1 MRLDEKKLKVMRLE
15 ELYAFQIKRI
25 AKDTGD
31 VLERFIKIGKA
42 TKPQMRL
49 AKTRKDHTPIGN
61 VDYFVDVDLIW
72 QSSNQGLFWEE
83 KLTLKME
90 RALRNK
96 CFRHQPFIP
105 YVGEGTGKTEMFVA
119 GDTSANEL
127 KETIKGFM
135 SEIVARIRLTG
146 NPIVNHNQL
155 DELFKKGEL

>member
-1 MRLDEKKLKVMRLE
+1 MRLE

-25 AKDTGD
+25 AKNTGD

-72 QSSNQGLFWEE
+72 QSSNQGLFWDE

-96 CFRHQPFIP
+96 CFKKFIP
-105 YVGEGTGKTEMFVA
+105 YLGEGIGKTEMFVA

-135 SEIVARIRLTG
+135 LEIVGRIRLTG
-146 NPIVNHNQL
+146 CPIVNHNQL

>member
-1 MRLDEKKLKVMRLE
+1 MRLE

-42 TKPQMRL
+42 TQPLRRL
-49 AKTRKDHTPIGN
+49 KKTKKDHSPIGN

-72 QSSNQGLFWEE
+72 QSSNQGLFWDE

-96 CFRHQPFIP
+96 CFKKYPA
-105 YVGEGTGKTEMFVA
+105 YVGEGIGKTEMFIA

-127 KETIKGFM
+127 KETIRKFM
-135 SEIVARIRLTG
+135 LEIVYTIRKKDK
-146 NPIVNHNQL
+146 PIVNFNQL
-155 DELFKKGEL
+155 DILFKEGEL

>member
-1 MRLDEKKLKVMRLE
+1 MRLE

-25 AKDTGD
+25 ARDTGD

-72 QSSNQGLFWEE
+72 QSSNQGLFWDE

-96 CFRHQPFIP
+96 CFKKFIP
-105 YVGEGTGKTEMFVA
+105 YVGEGIHNT
-119 GDTSANEL
+119 TSRAIAHELRRGLRANRITHTRNL
-127 KETIKGFM
+127 LI
-135 SEIVARIRLTG
+135 SEEDHVCG
-146 NPIVNHNQL
+146 ECNPTRAPRDLLRN
-155 DELFKKGEL
+155 DAF